1 MGLELLWK
9 LNFSCHQC
17 ADGSIIY
24 QISKPGELTSCIGSV
39 QRNVDKLQCWAKEA
53 KLIWS

>member
-9 LNFSCHQC
+9 LDYSCHQC
-17 ADGSIIY
+17 ADGTIIY

-39 QRNVDKLQCWAKEA
+39 QRNVDKLQC
-53 KLIWS
+53 